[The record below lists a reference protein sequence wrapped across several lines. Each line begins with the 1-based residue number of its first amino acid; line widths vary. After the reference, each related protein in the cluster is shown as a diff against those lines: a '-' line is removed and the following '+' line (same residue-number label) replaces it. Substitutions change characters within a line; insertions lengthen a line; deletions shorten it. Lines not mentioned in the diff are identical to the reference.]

1 MRNIMSQSENIRAF
15 EAALRESKELQAKF
29 AAAQKRIVENKEA
42 SSDGEVLVKAAA
54 EIGFTLSMAELERA
68 TAQMQEINDEE
79 LKQVSGGFSGGD
91 YAPDNYATC
100 LGAYYC
106 HYVWAHDEDG
116 FKNRA
121 CWNDY
126 ICNIIVND
134 KFDLASEENNG

>member
-1 MRNIMSQSENIRAF
+1 MSKSETIKAF
-15 EAALRESKELQAKF
+15 EAALHESKELQEKF
-29 AAAQKRIVENKEA
+29 VAAQKRIVENKEA
-42 SSDGEVLVKAAA
+42 SSDSEVLVKAAA
-54 EIGFTLSMAELERA
+54 ELGFTLAMEELERVA
-68 TAQMQEINDEE
+68 AQAEELNDEE

-116 FKNRA
+116 ILNRA

-134 KFDLASEENNG
+134 KFDLQREENNG